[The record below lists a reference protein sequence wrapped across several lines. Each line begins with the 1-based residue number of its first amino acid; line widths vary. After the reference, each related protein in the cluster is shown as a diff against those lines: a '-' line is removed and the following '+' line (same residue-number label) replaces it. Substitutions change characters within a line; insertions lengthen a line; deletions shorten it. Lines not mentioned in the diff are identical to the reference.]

1 MQFHN
6 LHSENITPMIFFF
19 LFFFFF
25 MVIIYKQWYSPVV
38 LGCVIEGVGVDVSA
52 DSVGA
57 TEDAFLVA
65 GPSTIFRSLT
75 VYGPMIPLSIAVLS
89 SKSPSSVARGVLK
102 KSAKETITLPLLKK
116 EKHWLSFP
124 IYDKKKW
131 MKSLL
136 QTLRQSLWS
145 FRSLFY
151 FGRFS
156 LPGRDKELPVISPL
170 TKVPI
175 IV

>member
-19 LFFFFF
+19 LSFFFF

-116 EKHWLSFP
+116 RKTLTIIPNLWQEKMNEIAFTNL
-124 IYDKKKW
+124 KAV
-131 MKSLL
+131 
-136 QTLRQSLWS
+136 TLTISKLV
-145 FRSLFY
+145 LFW
-151 FGRFS
+151 
-156 LPGRDKELPVISPL
+156 
-170 TKVPI
+170 
-175 IV
+175 